1 MGIETL
7 LYMIPKGGKYAK
19 SVVNFVHK
27 AVKDW
32 PKFKLEIEKVLNGL
46 KGGKLRL
53 DGKQKTIFE
62 SNKNTLKAHEKVTK
76 KVEVS
81 PVKKEDLF
89 KGWTPTLVERS
100 NLRNIFKDKI
110 DPPKAKYTK
119 EMEKIDEEL
128 DALVFGGK
136 YDNLGGAKK
145 AKIFEKLQTDMNK
158 LIKAATK
165 EDLTSL
171 SLGQLNKK
179 SQLVQKRIREISNDP
194 NIKGT
199 VSEGPKADMI
209 DAIYTKEATAIRNAS
224 QFIKRK
230 NVKTKYGDKFPRL
243 DPDNN
248 AFIITGLDTAG
259 NPIKVSRFTG
269 KFSAAQDWKTGDL
282 TRKEGTAWWD
292 RWDPKKN
299 QLRKEGEEV
308 WHETVD
314 AEGKTIMSNP
324 DYQVTT
330 KNIDIWNNIN
340 NDVSINELSKQGHK
354 LKDIDMLLKG
364 KEVRKYLEAQKAAE
378 PKLGI
383 YEKMHERTESG
394 QISEI
399 MEDLY
404 IRGDD
409 IYKMTIKEWTK
420 KIPEYFAGGGSV
432 SGFATGGI
440 SNLFRERQGY
450 RSGEA
455 VIKLAKGARWLIR
468 MLKEMSDD
476 MIFGQKQFAKMTE
489 ALKMKYF
496 KETQSAIKHLE
507 AGGEIPENLIQTM
520 RNDPRFKGLTVS
532 TKADKDFLEM
542 HEVVLGKL
550 PKGKGEIIE
559 GKAAEKGT
567 GEKLLKG
574 EVVDEELEL
583 WGFMDQLPKELQ
595 HKVALLPIEKQIP
608 LLKKFKEAVD
618 AVKTG
623 GTEKGIEVLQEQLLK
638 DFIPKGQPHATGGL
652 IDGYATG
659 GVSNLFRSR

>member
-27 AVKDW
+27 SVKDW
-32 PKFKLEIEKVLNGL
+32 PKFKLEIEKVLTGL

-62 SNKNTLKAHEKVTK
+62 TNKNNLKAHEKVTK
-76 KVEVS
+76 KVEVP

-100 NLRNIFKDKI
+100 NLRNVFKDKI
-110 DPPKAKYTK
+110 DPPKTKYTK

-136 YDNLGGAKK
+136 YDRLPASEK

-209 DAIYTKEATAIRNAS
+209 DAIYKSEAKAIRNAS
-224 QFIKRK
+224 QLIKRK
-230 NVKTKYGDKFPRL
+230 NIKTKYGDKFPRL

-299 QLRKEGEEV
+299 QMRKRPYTTTRIINKF
-308 WHETVD
+308 TVM
-314 AEGKTIMSNP
+314 AYYKHSTLIL
-324 DYQVTT
+324 
-330 KNIDIWNNIN
+330 IN
-340 NDVSINELSKQGHK
+340 NFFE
-354 LKDIDMLLKG
+354 
-364 KEVRKYLEAQKAAE
+364 
-378 PKLGI
+378 
-383 YEKMHERTESG
+383 
-394 QISEI
+394 
-399 MEDLY
+399 
-404 IRGDD
+404 
-409 IYKMTIKEWTK
+409 
-420 KIPEYFAGGGSV
+420 
-432 SGFATGGI
+432 
-440 SNLFRERQGY
+440 
-450 RSGEA
+450 
-455 VIKLAKGARWLIR
+455 
-468 MLKEMSDD
+468 
-476 MIFGQKQFAKMTE
+476 
-489 ALKMKYF
+489 
-496 KETQSAIKHLE
+496 
-507 AGGEIPENLIQTM
+507 
-520 RNDPRFKGLTVS
+520 
-532 TKADKDFLEM
+532 
-542 HEVVLGKL
+542 
-550 PKGKGEIIE
+550 
-559 GKAAEKGT
+559 
-567 GEKLLKG
+567 
-574 EVVDEELEL
+574 
-583 WGFMDQLPKELQ
+583 
-595 HKVALLPIEKQIP
+595 
-608 LLKKFKEAVD
+608 
-618 AVKTG
+618 
-623 GTEKGIEVLQEQLLK
+623 
-638 DFIPKGQPHATGGL
+638 
-652 IDGYATG
+652 
-659 GVSNLFRSR
+659 